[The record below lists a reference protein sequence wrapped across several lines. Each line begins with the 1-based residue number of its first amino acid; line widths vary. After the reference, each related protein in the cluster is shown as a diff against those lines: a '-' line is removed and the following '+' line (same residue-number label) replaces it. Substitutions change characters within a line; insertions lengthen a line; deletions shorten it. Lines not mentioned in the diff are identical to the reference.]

1 MYAMLLGV
9 VLIFSGCGPDEFL
22 IRRDMYADIIRSPKI
37 RLEVDWL
44 SHFGEKPTG
53 MTVMMKGV
61 GGNDFSTI
69 TNSVDGIDLS
79 LNADSYRTLVY
90 NLSSDEFGSLD
101 FHNANDYDS
110 ISVSLTPIT
119 MRSNEAWDKDVKYL
133 REPEDLGV
141 ALDTINI
148 TDEMVDEYSARI
160 RQRLS
165 DGYTGDR
172 ADTVMYV
179 FHETV
184 YPVVSTLN
192 VYVKVKG
199 LTNASSVE
207 GNITN
212 MADGFY
218 LTQLHATS
226 GKCTHLLDGWKMHR
240 DSKDSKDGYITTTI
254 KTFGLPHGTEDVTN
268 RDSTLNYLTLY
279 FQLADGKTTKKF
291 VYPVGHLFKYIGTNT
306 HKISAM
312 VSLEL
317 DLTLDAKSGTI
328 PELPDVVP
336 SGDAGTGFDATVD
349 DWEDGGSEDV
359 VM

>member
-1 MYAMLLGV
+1 MQTMLLGM
-9 VLIFSGCGPDEFL
+9 VLLLSACGPDSFL
-22 IRRDMYADIIRSPKI
+22 DRRDMYADIIKTPKI

-53 MTVMMKGV
+53 MTVLMNGI
-61 GGNDFSTI
+61 GGNNFSTV
-69 TNSVDGIDLS
+69 TNSVDGIDLT
-79 LNADSYRTLVY
+79 LNADSYPTLVY
-90 NLSSDEFGSLD
+90 NLSEDEFGSLD
-101 FHNANDYDS
+101 FHNADSYDS
-110 ISVSLTPIT
+110 IHVTLTPIT
-119 MRSNEAWDKDVKYL
+119 MRSNEAWDKEVRYL
-133 REPEDLGV
+133 REPEKFGV

-148 TDEMVDEYSARI
+148 TDEMVKEYSAHI

-199 LTNASSVE
+199 ITNAKSVE

-218 LTQLHATS
+218 PTQLHATT
-226 GKCTHLLDGWKMHR
+226 GKCTHLLDNWKMHL
-240 DSKDSKDGYITTTI
+240 DKENSKDGYITTTI
-254 KTFGLPHGTEDVTN
+254 QTFGLPHGTEDVTN

-279 FQLADGKTTKKF
+279 FKLADGKTTKEF
-291 VYPVGHLFKYIGTNT
+291 VYPVGNLFKYTGTNT
-306 HKISAM
+306 QKISAM

-317 DLTLDAKSGTI
+317 DLTLDAKAGSY
-328 PELPDVVP
+328 PELPDVK
-336 SGDAGTGFDATVD
+336 SDDTGTGFDATVD
-349 DWEDGGSEDV
+349 DWDDGGTSDISL
-359 VM
+359 